1 MSIRYETDWYAW
13 VHEQAARLAAGDFA
27 ALDLDHLVEELELMA
42 DSARGELVN
51 RLIVLLT
58 HLLKLHVAHQ
68 HLPSDYQ
75 RAGRGWRLM
84 CSTQRRRLALV
95 LRRNPSLRRFV
106 STDVQDAYDVA
117 LLEAAQALGLEA
129 LPMPPTCP
137 WKPEDVLDA
146 DFWPEEPPA

>member
-1 MSIRYETDWYAW
+1 MSLRYETDWYAW
-13 VHEQAARLAAGDFA
+13 MHEQAARLAAGDFA
-27 ALDLDHLVEELELMA
+27 ALDRVHLVEELELMA

-75 RAGRGWRLM
+75 RTGRGWRQT

-95 LRRNPSLRRFV
+95 LRRNPSLRRWV
-106 STDVQDAYDVA
+106 PVDVQDAYEVA

-129 LPMPPTCP
+129 LPMPPGCP
-137 WKPEDVLDA
+137 WTPEAVLDPA
-146 DFWPEEPPA
+146 FWPEDAP